1 VSSKRRRPSP
11 ARRLRPFWILIGFV
25 VVVLIAGGLF
35 AASWSG
41 FAPKYVI
48 VSGNAMTSRAEILN
62 SAQISGTRSMW
73 LQNPS
78 SIAARIERLPF
89 IANARV
95 YRVPP
100 ATMVV
105 SVSERK
111 PYAIVRSG
119 RSEAIVD
126 RDLRVL
132 QAPPPADSPLPIFVL
147 SEATD
152 LTPGAFV
159 KGRDALAL
167 RDDYHAMLA
176 AHVVPARLSI
186 DRFGGIVATMRD
198 GVSVLFGDDDDL
210 AKKLPLVNP
219 IFAQVVRSSRR
230 ISAIDLRAPS
240 TPVVVY
246 RR

>member
-1 VSSKRRRPSP
+1 MSSKRRKPSP
-11 ARRLRPFWILIGFV
+11 ARRLRPFWILIGVV

-35 AASWSG
+35 TASWSG
-41 FAPKYVI
+41 FAPKYVM
-48 VSGNAMTSRAEILN
+48 VSGNAITSRAEILT
-62 SAQISGTRSMW
+62 SAQIDETKSMW

-78 SIAARIERLPF
+78 GIAARIERLPF
-89 IANARV
+89 IASARV

-105 SVSERK
+105 SVTERK
-111 PYAIVRSG
+111 PYAIVRSAT
-119 RSEAIVD
+119 SAAVVD
-126 RDLRVL
+126 RNLRVL
-132 QAPPPADSPLPIFVL
+132 QAPPPLDSGLPIFVL
-147 SEATD
+147 SQTMD
-152 LTPGAFV
+152 LTPGAFIRD
-159 KGRDALAL
+159 RDALAL
-167 RDDYHAMLA
+167 RDDYDAMVA
-176 AHVVPARLSI
+176 AHVVPARLSV

-198 GVSVLFGDDDDL
+198 GVSVLFGEDDDL

-246 RR
+246 RH